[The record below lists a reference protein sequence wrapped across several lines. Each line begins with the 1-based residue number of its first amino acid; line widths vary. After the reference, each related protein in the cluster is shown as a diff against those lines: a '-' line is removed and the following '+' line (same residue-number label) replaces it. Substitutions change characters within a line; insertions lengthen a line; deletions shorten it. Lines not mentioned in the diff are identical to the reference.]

1 MWPTSKTFEW
11 YADQRHS
18 FVAGVRR
25 FMALGVGNWKM
36 AASLAIGVIVIVAL
50 VAGYFAWSS
59 RQEADASDLL
69 FRATREL
76 GSSTR
81 TAEDAARQEEG
92 VRLLRELT
100 TRYPR
105 TAAAAEATLR
115 LGTLYYT
122 VGEYDEAR
130 NVYQGYVTRNPRGRV
145 VFAAG
150 MGVGDAY
157 FSQGKYDKA
166 MESYSQL
173 IDRFPQE
180 ALLPEAFLNL
190 ARTYVKMSKE
200 QEAVRLYQ
208 KVAEGYPNSGWEQTA
223 RAQLRKLM
231 RR

>member
-1 MWPTSKTFEW
+1 MWPTSKTFDW
-11 YADQRHS
+11 YADQRQS

-25 FMALGVGNWKM
+25 FMTLVVGSWKM
-36 AASLAIGVIVIVAL
+36 AAGLAIGVIVIVAI
-50 VAGYFAWSS
+50 VAGYFAWGS

-81 TAEDAARQEEG
+81 TAEGAARQEEG

-122 VGEYDEAR
+122 AGEYDEAR
-130 NVYQGYVTRNPRGRV
+130 NVYQGYMTRNPRGRV

-157 FSQGKYDKA
+157 FSQGNYDKA

-180 ALLPEAFLNL
+180 ALLPEAFLKL

-200 QEAVRLYQ
+200 QEAMRLYR
-208 KVAEGYPNSGWEQTA
+208 KVAESYPSSGWEQNA
-223 RAQLRKLM
+223 RVELRKLI

>member
-1 MWPTSKTFEW
+1 MWPTTKTFDW
-11 YADQRHS
+11 YADQRHA
-18 FVAGVRR
+18 FVAGLRR
-25 FMALGVGNWKM
+25 FRALVLGNWKIAVGL
-36 AASLAIGVIVIVAL
+36 AAGVVVIVAL
-50 VAGYFAWSS
+50 VAGYFLWGS
-59 RQEADASDLL
+59 RQEANASDLL

-76 GSSTR
+76 GSGTR

-122 VGEYDEAR
+122 VGKYDEAR
-130 NVYQGYVTRNPRGRV
+130 NVYQGYMTRNPRGRI

-180 ALLPEAFLNL
+180 ALLPEAFLKL

-208 KVAEGYPNSGWEQTA
+208 KVAEGYPNSGWDQNA

>member
-1 MWPTSKTFEW
+1 MWPTSKTFDW

-18 FVAGVRR
+18 FVVGVRR
-25 FMALGVGNWKM
+25 FMALVVGSWKM
-36 AASLAIGVIVIVAL
+36 AAGLAIGVIVLVAL
-50 VAGYFAWSS
+50 VAGYFVWGS

-122 VGEYDEAR
+122 LGEYDEAR

-180 ALLPEAFLNL
+180 PLLPEAYLNL

-208 KVAEGYPNSGWEQTA
+208 KVAEGYPNSGWDQNA

>member
-1 MWPTSKTFEW
+1 MWPTSKTFDW

-18 FVAGVRR
+18 FVAGLRR
-25 FMALGVGNWKM
+25 FMALVVGSWKM
-36 AASLAIGVIVIVAL
+36 AAGLAIGVIVIVAI
-50 VAGYFAWSS
+50 VAGYFAWGS

-81 TAEDAARQEEG
+81 AAEGAARQEEG

-122 VGEYDEAR
+122 AGEYDEAR
-130 NVYQGYVTRNPRGRV
+130 NVYQGYVTRNPRGPV
-145 VFAAG
+145 TFAAG
-150 MGVGDAY
+150 MGVGDTH

-166 MESYSQL
+166 IENYSQL

-180 ALLPEAFLNL
+180 PLLPEAYLNL
-190 ARTYVKMSKE
+190 ARTYLKMSKE
-200 QEAVRLYQ
+200 QEAMRIYQ
-208 KVAEGYPNSGWEQTA
+208 KVAEGYPNSGWDQIA
-223 RAQLRKLM
+223 RAQIRKLV

>member
-1 MWPTSKTFEW
+1 MWPTSKTFDW
-11 YADQRHS
+11 YADRRHS
-18 FVAGVRR
+18 LVAGLRR
-25 FMALGVGNWKM
+25 FTGVVVGNWKI
-36 AASLAIGVIVIVAL
+36 AVGLAVGVIVIVAL
-50 VAGYFAWSS
+50 VAGYFVWGS
-59 RQEADASDLL
+59 RQAADASDLL

-81 TAEDAARQEEG
+81 TAEGAARQEEG

-122 VGEYDEAR
+122 LGEYDEAR
-130 NVYQGYVTRNPRGRV
+130 NVYQAYVTKNPRGRV

-180 ALLPEAFLNL
+180 ALLPEAFLKL

-200 QEAVRLYQ
+200 QEAMRLYQ
-208 KVAEGYPNSGWEQTA
+208 KVAESYPSSGWEQNA
-223 RAQLRKLM
+223 RAELRKLV

>member
-1 MWPTSKTFEW
+1 MWPTTKTFEW

-18 FVAGVRR
+18 FVAGLRR
-25 FMALGVGNWKM
+25 SQALVLGNWKI
-36 AASLAIGVIVIVAL
+36 AVGLAFGVIVIVAL
-50 VAGYFAWSS
+50 VAGYFVWGS
-59 RQEADASDLL
+59 RQEANASDLL
-69 FRATREL
+69 FRATREM
-76 GSSTR
+76 GSGTR
-81 TAEDAARQEEG
+81 TPEDAARQEEG
-92 VRLLRELT
+92 VRLLLELT

-122 VGEYDEAR
+122 VGKYDEAR
-130 NVYQGYVTRNPRGRV
+130 NVYQGYMTRNPRGRI

-157 FSQGKYDKA
+157 FSQGNYDKA

-180 ALLPEAFLNL
+180 ALLPEAFLKL

-200 QEAVRLYQ
+200 QEAMRLYQ
-208 KVAEGYPNSGWEQTA
+208 KVAEGYPNSGWEQNA
-223 RAQLRKLM
+223 RVELRKLI

>member
-1 MWPTSKTFEW
+1 MWPTSKTFDW

-18 FVAGVRR
+18 FVASLRR
-25 FMALGVGNWKM
+25 FRALVIGSWKM
-36 AASLAIGVIVIVAL
+36 AAGLAIGVIVIVAL
-50 VAGYFAWSS
+50 VTGYFAWGS
-59 RQEADASDLL
+59 RQEAHTSDLL

-76 GSSTR
+76 GSSTQ

-122 VGEYDEAR
+122 VGKYDEAR

-145 VFAAG
+145 TFAAG
-150 MGVGDAY
+150 MGVGDTY

-166 MESYSQL
+166 MENYSQL

-180 ALLPEAFLNL
+180 PLLPEAYLNL
-190 ARTYVKMSKE
+190 ARTYLKMSKE
-200 QEAVRLYQ
+200 QEAMRIYQ
-208 KVAEGYPNSGWEQTA
+208 KVAEGYPNSGWDQTA

>member
-1 MWPTSKTFEW
+1 MWPTSRTFDW

-18 FVAGVRR
+18 FVAGLRR
-25 FMALGVGNWKM
+25 FRALVVGDWKI
-36 AASLAIGVIVIVAL
+36 AAGLAISVIVIVAL
-50 VAGYFAWSS
+50 VAGYFVWGS

-92 VRLLRELT
+92 VRLLRELA
-100 TRYPR
+100 TRYSR

-130 NVYQGYVTRNPRGRV
+130 KVYQGYVTRNPRGRV

-166 MESYSQL
+166 METYSQL

-200 QEAVRLYQ
+200 QEAMRLYQ
-208 KVAEGYPNSGWEQTA
+208 KVAEGYPNSGWDQNA
-223 RAQLRKLM
+223 RAQLRKLTP
-231 RR
+231 R

>member
-1 MWPTSKTFEW
+1 MWPTSKTFDW
-11 YADQRHS
+11 YADRRHS
-18 FVAGVRR
+18 FVAGLRR
-25 FMALGVGNWKM
+25 FRALVVGNWKIG
-36 AASLAIGVIVIVAL
+36 AGLAIGVIVIVAL
-50 VAGYFAWSS
+50 VAGYFVWGN

-76 GSSTR
+76 GSSRR
-81 TAEDAARQEEG
+81 TAEDAARHEEG
-92 VRLLRELT
+92 VRLLREVT

-166 MESYSQL
+166 METYSQL

-200 QEAVRLYQ
+200 QEAMRLYQ
-208 KVAEGYPNSGWEQTA
+208 KVAEGYPNSGWDQNA
-223 RAQLRKLM
+223 RAQLRKLTP
-231 RR
+231 R

>member
-1 MWPTSKTFEW
+1 MWPTSKTFDG
-11 YADQRHS
+11 YADRRHS
-18 FVAGVRR
+18 FVAGLRR
-25 FMALGVGNWKM
+25 FRALVVGDWKI
-36 AASLAIGVIVIVAL
+36 AAGLAICVIVIVAL
-50 VAGYFAWSS
+50 VAGYFVWGS

-180 ALLPEAFLNL
+180 PLLPEAYLNL
-190 ARTYVKMSKE
+190 ARTYLKMSKE
-200 QEAVRLYQ
+200 QEAMRIYQ
-208 KVAEGYPNSGWEQTA
+208 KVTEGYPNSGWDQTA

>member
-1 MWPTSKTFEW
+1 MWPTSKTFDW
-11 YADQRHS
+11 YADRRHS
-18 FVAGVRR
+18 FVAGLRR
-25 FMALGVGNWKM
+25 FRALVVGNWKIG
-36 AASLAIGVIVIVAL
+36 AGLAIGVIVIVAL
-50 VAGYFAWSS
+50 VGGYFVWGS

-166 MESYSQL
+166 METYSQL

-180 ALLPEAFLNL
+180 PLLPEAYLNL
-190 ARTYVKMSKE
+190 ARTYLKMSKE
-200 QEAVRLYQ
+200 QEAMRLYQ
-208 KVAEGYPNSGWEQTA
+208 KVAEGYPNSGWDQNA

-231 RR
+231 RH

>member
-1 MWPTSKTFEW
+1 MWPSSKIFDW
-11 YADQRHS
+11 YADRRHS

-25 FMALGVGNWKM
+25 FRALVVGSWKM

-50 VAGYFAWSS
+50 VAGYLVWGS

-81 TAEDAARQEEG
+81 TAEDAARREEG

-130 NVYQGYVTRNPRGRV
+130 NVYQGYVKRNPRGRV

-180 ALLPEAFLNL
+180 ALVPEAFLKL
-190 ARTYVKMSKE
+190 ARTYVKMGNE
-200 QEAVRLYQ
+200 QEAMRLYQ
-208 KVAEGYPNSGWEQTA
+208 KVEEGYPNTGWDQNA
-223 RAQLRKLM
+223 RAQLRKLI

>member
-1 MWPTSKTFEW
+1 MWPTSKTLDW
-11 YADQRHS
+11 YADWRHS
-18 FVAGVRR
+18 FVARLRR
-25 FMALGVGNWKM
+25 FTGLVVGNWKI
-36 AASLAIGVIVIVAL
+36 AAGLAIGVIVIVAL
-50 VAGYFAWSS
+50 VAGYFVWGS

-92 VRLLRELT
+92 VRLLRELA
-100 TRYPR
+100 TRYSR

-130 NVYQGYVTRNPRGRV
+130 NVYQTYLKKNPRGRV
-145 VFAAG
+145 AFAAG
-150 MGVGDAY
+150 MGIGDTY
-157 FSQGKYDKA
+157 LSQGKYDKA

-173 IDRFPQE
+173 IDRFPKE
-180 ALLPEAFLNL
+180 PLLPEAFLNL
-190 ARTYVKMSKE
+190 AATYLKINRE
-200 QEAVRLYQ
+200 QEAIRLYQ
-208 KVAEGYPNSGWEQTA
+208 KVTEGYPNSGWDQTA
-223 RAQLRKLM
+223 RARLRKRV